1 MAEKIISAGAIQ
13 IGDHLTVDQAM
24 QLAIFE
30 AQKGAPF
37 VSPNPLVGCV
47 VLDSEN
53 RFLASGYHHRYGTD
67 HAEVDAFKKLS
78 ADQLVQSQF
87 IVTLEPCAHE
97 GKTPSCAKALAKM
110 KLKKV
115 IYGLQ
120 DPNPLVAGS
129 GARIIQDAGIACEEY
144 KGLEK
149 NNIEDLAEV
158 FLKNF
163 RHKKVFVAAKVATSL
178 DGQMALKTGESQ
190 WITTPASREY
200 VHELRS
206 YYDAIVVGRGTVE
219 IDNPSLNIRHPKIQK
234 TTKLII
240 IDPSGKIIEQ
250 IAKGRQFKF
259 LQAHDLKN
267 IYFAVHQ
274 PIATSYQT
282 ILFSNLNDLLE
293 KVWNLSVKSVFIE
306 GGAKT
311 YSEFLKA
318 DLIDRL
324 YVFQNT
330 SIIGNANGRSWTES
344 FGIQDL
350 NKKKQLR
357 NISVK
362 RFEADVMIT
371 GRLDSEKN

>member
-1 MAEKIISAGAIQ
+1 MAEKIIS
-13 IGDHLTVDQAM
+13 DLTVQVGDLLTIDQAM
-24 QLAIFE
+24 QLAISE

-53 RFLASGYHHRYGTD
+53 RFLASGYHHKYGTD

-78 ADQLVQSQF
+78 AEQLVQSQF

-97 GKTPSCAKALAKM
+97 GKTPSCAKALAQM
-110 KLKKV
+110 KLKRV

-129 GARIIQDAGIACEEY
+129 GARIIQDAGISCEEY
-144 KGLEK
+144 QGVEKYNLE
-149 NNIEDLAEV
+149 NLSEV

-163 RHKKVFVAAKVATSL
+163 REKKVFVAVKVATSL
-178 DGQMALKTGESQ
+178 DGQIALKTGESQ

-219 IDNPSLNIRHPKIQK
+219 FDNPTLNIRHPKIQK

-240 IDPSGKIIEQ
+240 IDPAGKLIDQ

-274 PIATSYQT
+274 PIKTSYQT
-282 ILFSNLNDLLE
+282 ILFSNLPELLE
-293 KVWNLSVKSVFIE
+293 NIWNLNIKSIFIE

-311 YSEFLKA
+311 YSEFLNA

-324 YVFQNT
+324 YVFQNL
-330 SIIGNANGRSWTES
+330 SIIGNANGRSWTEG
-344 FGIQDL
+344 FGIKNL
-350 NKKKQLR
+350 NEKKQLR
-357 NISVK
+357 NTSVK
-362 RFEADVMIT
+362 RFEADLMIT
-371 GRLDSEKN
+371 GRL

>member
-1 MAEKIISAGAIQ
+1 MAEKIISVGAIQ
-13 IGDHLTVDQAM
+13 VGDHLTIDQAM
-24 QLAIFE
+24 QLAISE

-53 RFLASGYHHRYGTD
+53 RFLASGYHHKYGTD

-78 ADQLVQSQF
+78 AEQLVQSQF

-110 KLKKV
+110 NLKKV

-129 GARIIQDAGIACEEY
+129 GARIIQDAEIECEEY
-144 KGLEK
+144 QGAEK
-149 NNIEDLAEV
+149 NNLEDLAEV

-163 RHKKVFVAAKVATSL
+163 RQKKVFVAAKVATSL

-206 YYDAIVVGRGTVE
+206 YYDAVVVGRGTVD

-234 TTKLII
+234 TTKLIV
-240 IDPSGKIIEQ
+240 IDPAGKIIDQ
-250 IAKGRQFKF
+250 ISQGRQFKF
-259 LQAHDLKN
+259 LQANDLKN
-267 IYFAVHQ
+267 IFFAVQ
-274 PIATSYQT
+274 KPVETTYQT
-282 ILFSNLNDLLE
+282 ILFSDLHNLLE
-293 KVWNLSVKSVFIE
+293 KTWNLNIKSIFIE

-330 SIIGNANGRSWTES
+330 SIIGNANGRSWTEG

-357 NISVK
+357 NISVR

-371 GRLDSEKN
+371 GRLDSENN